1 MKGKIPILLFAMVAL
16 ILAPM
21 HVAASPLEANRGW
34 IGYGLYFSVEAP
46 KEAKVGE
53 FITVVFKF
61 QAKYDMHIAQLSV
74 SLSGAADYS
83 RTIII
88 DADIKRDTLIID
100 TAIVKLTA
108 ENVTS
113 CSIKAEYNYYDFYL
127 GMRYYE
133 YGDLT
138 IDITWAR
145 YTTYDELLA
154 KYNDLKAKYD
164 QLKTVYD
171 ELLAKYNDLT
181 TNYDSLKSKHDTLEK
196 AYASLNS
203 SYTTLQGDY
212 KSLNSSYTSLQ
223 RDYKSLNS
231 SYTSLQADYN
241 SLKASR
247 DSLQASYNSLQA
259 KYNDLESKYK
269 ASMDE
274 LSTTRNLMYVFIIT
288 TIVFIG
294 TTVYIAAKKPKPPT

>member
-1 MKGKIPILLFAMVAL
+1 VKGKIPLLLFAMVAL
-16 ILAPM
+16 ILAQM
-21 HVAASPLEANRGW
+21 HATASPLEANQGW

-61 QAKYDMHIAQLSV
+61 QAKYDMHITQLSV
-74 SLSGAADYS
+74 LLSGAADYS

-88 DADIKRDTLIID
+88 DADLKKDTLIID
-100 TAIVKLTA
+100 TAIVKLTS
-108 ENVTS
+108 ENVTY

-127 GMRYYE
+127 GIRYYE

-154 KYNDLKAKYD
+154 KYNDLKTKYD
-164 QLKTVYD
+164 QLLVNYTKLKTEYD

-181 TNYDSLKSKHDTLEK
+181 ASYDSLKSEHAGLKNDYVK
-196 AYASLNS
+196 
-203 SYTTLQGDY
+203 LQG
-212 KSLNSSYTSLQ
+212 
-223 RDYKSLNS
+223 DYKSLNS

-269 ASMDE
+269 ANIDE
-274 LSTTRNLMYVFIIT
+274 LGTTRNLMYVFIIT
-288 TIVFIG
+288 TIAFIG
-294 TTVYIAAKKPKPPT
+294 TTVYIAMKKPKTT

>member
-1 MKGKIPILLFAMVAL
+1 VKGKIPLLLFAMVAL
-16 ILAPM
+16 ILAQM
-21 HVAASPLEANRGW
+21 HATASPLEANQGW

-61 QAKYDMHIAQLSV
+61 QAKYDMHITQLSV
-74 SLSGAADYS
+74 LLSGAADYS

-88 DADIKRDTLIID
+88 DADLKKDTLIID
-100 TAIVKLTA
+100 TAIVKLTS
-108 ENVTS
+108 ENVTY

-127 GMRYYE
+127 GIRYYE

-154 KYNDLKAKYD
+154 KYNDLTAS
-164 QLKTVYD
+164 
-171 ELLAKYNDLT
+171 
-181 TNYDSLKSKHDTLEK
+181 YDSLKSEHAGLKNDYVK
-196 AYASLNS
+196 
-203 SYTTLQGDY
+203 LQG
-212 KSLNSSYTSLQ
+212 
-223 RDYKSLNS
+223 DYKSLNS

-269 ASMDE
+269 ANIDE
-274 LSTTRNLMYVFIIT
+274 LGTTRNLMYVFIIT
-288 TIVFIG
+288 TIAFIG
-294 TTVYIAAKKPKPPT
+294 TTVYIAMKKPKTT